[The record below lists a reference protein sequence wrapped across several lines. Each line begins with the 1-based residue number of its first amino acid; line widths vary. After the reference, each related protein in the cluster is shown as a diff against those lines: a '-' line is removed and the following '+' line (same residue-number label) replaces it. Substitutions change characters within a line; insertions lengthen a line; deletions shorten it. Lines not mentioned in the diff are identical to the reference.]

1 MISIIVPVLN
11 EESTLHRLLEHLHS
25 NIGSDHVSELVLVDG
40 GSQDRTVEI
49 ATNWEAKN
57 TRIPVVIYEGPRG
70 RGRQMNLGAKRAKGS
85 VLYFLH
91 ADSLPPPH
99 FDIQIKQQL
108 DQGATAGC
116 FRMKFDQADLLLR
129 FCQWFTK
136 FNVLACRG
144 GDQSLF
150 VKRDAFE
157 SLGGYDESY
166 TIYEDTEFIA
176 RLYEGFDFAV
186 IKDYITTSSRR
197 YAANGTWRLQYH
209 FTVIHLKKWLGA
221 SADDLH
227 RYYQRH
233 IVS

>member
-11 EESTLHRLLEHLHS
+11 EESTLNQLLEHLHQTAGDPQQLEV
-25 NIGSDHVSELVLVDG
+25 ILVDG
-40 GSQDRTVEI
+40 GSEDSTVEI
-49 ATNWEAKN
+49 AKNWERRK
-57 TRIPVVIYEGPRG
+57 TQIPVYVYEGQRG
-70 RGRQMNLGAKRAKGS
+70 RARQMNLGAQKANGT

-91 ADSLPPPH
+91 ADSLTPDR
-99 FDIQIKQQL
+99 FDRQIRAQI
-108 DQGATAGC
+108 DAGVTAGC
-116 FRMKFDQADLLLR
+116 FRMKFDQADFLLR

-150 VKRDAFE
+150 VKREAFE
-157 SLGGYDESY
+157 SLGGYDEKY

-176 RLYEGFDFAV
+176 RLYEHHDFAV

-221 SADDLH
+221 SPDHLH